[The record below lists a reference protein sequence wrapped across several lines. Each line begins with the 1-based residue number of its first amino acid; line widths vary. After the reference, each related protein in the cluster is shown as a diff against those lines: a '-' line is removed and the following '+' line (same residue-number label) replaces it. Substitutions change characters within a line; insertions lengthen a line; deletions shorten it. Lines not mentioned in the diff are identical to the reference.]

1 MLQPY
6 ELINLTFEKF
16 FRWLSS
22 QPHSLSFRMESRE
35 AVYLFIII
43 QKGRDFIL
51 VKCLMVI
58 NGGILSAVFYCG
70 RPVAS
75 D

>member
-6 ELINLTFEKF
+6 ELINPTVEKF
-16 FRWLSS
+16 FRWLNS
-22 QPHSLSFRMESRE
+22 QPHSLSYSMKSRE
-35 AVYLFIII
+35 AVYLFSII

-58 NGGILSAVFYCG
+58 NGGILSAVFYFG
-70 RPVAS
+70 RPAAS